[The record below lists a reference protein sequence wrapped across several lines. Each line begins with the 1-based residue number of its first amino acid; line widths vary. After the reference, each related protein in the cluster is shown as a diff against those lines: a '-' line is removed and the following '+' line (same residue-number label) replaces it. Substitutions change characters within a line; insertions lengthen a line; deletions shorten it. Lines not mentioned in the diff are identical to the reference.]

1 MIGLNY
7 DIFFF
12 LSNSNTFN
20 DNKFFVHSKMTIK
33 DPLENKGKYM
43 EYKIEINKIL
53 KYFKLHDYYM
63 RGNQFEKMMIKEY
76 SKYFY

>member
-1 MIGLNY
+1 
-7 DIFFF
+7 
-12 LSNSNTFN
+12 
-20 DNKFFVHSKMTIK
+20 MTIK